1 MKKIFLLIT
10 LLVLSL
16 LVVACTR
23 TKYMLVFNS
32 NGGTEVES
40 IIAYA
45 GDPITK
51 PDDPTKEG
59 YTFQGW
65 YLDDD
70 TFLKGFAF
78 TNMPEASYNLYAKWF
93 LGSNIKEPKAPN
105 VGAVVTHLDGGW
117 VSVWNDEFDGDVLD
131 GTKWNQEVGGG
142 GWGNQEVQY
151 YRPEN
156 TSVSDGLLT
165 ITAKKE
171 TFGGREYTSSR
182 LTTKYKGD
190 WTYGRIQVKA
200 KLPSGKGTW
209 PAIWMMPTMSVY
221 GGWPNSGE
229 IDIMEHVGYDMNRV
243 HSTIHTTKYNHNK
256 GNSIGYNT
264 VLEDVANTFH
274 VYEII
279 WQPGQIE
286 AYVDG
291 ELVGTG
297 IFKYTAGFNRDVP
310 YDDAWPFDQSF
321 FLIMNVAV
329 GGTWGGSQGVDPDI
343 FPTSLQVDYVRVYQK
358 DFNYY
363 DGFVPSKV
371 ENIQESDLL
380 SGSIWWNAATDDLG
394 VKYYE
399 IWVNDELEKTSNLNQ
414 TMMTNIGLTTGTYE
428 IKIRAVDFAG
438 NFGEFSE
445 PFSYIHD

>member
-10 LLVLSL
+10 LLVFSL

-32 NGGTEVES
+32 NGGTEVKS

-117 VSVWNDEFDGDVLD
+117 VSVWNDEFDGDALD

-165 ITAKKE
+165 ITA
-171 TFGGREYTSSR
+171 
-182 LTTKYKGD
+182 
-190 WTYGRIQVKA
+190 
-200 KLPSGKGTW
+200 
-209 PAIWMMPTMSVY
+209 
-221 GGWPNSGE
+221 
-229 IDIMEHVGYDMNRV
+229 
-243 HSTIHTTKYNHNK
+243 
-256 GNSIGYNT
+256 
-264 VLEDVANTFH
+264 
-274 VYEII
+274 
-279 WQPGQIE
+279 
-286 AYVDG
+286 
-291 ELVGTG
+291 
-297 IFKYTAGFNRDVP
+297 
-310 YDDAWPFDQSF
+310 
-321 FLIMNVAV
+321 
-329 GGTWGGSQGVDPDI
+329 
-343 FPTSLQVDYVRVYQK
+343 
-358 DFNYY
+358 
-363 DGFVPSKV
+363 
-371 ENIQESDLL
+371 
-380 SGSIWWNAATDDLG
+380 
-394 VKYYE
+394 
-399 IWVNDELEKTSNLNQ
+399 
-414 TMMTNIGLTTGTYE
+414 
-428 IKIRAVDFAG
+428 
-438 NFGEFSE
+438 
-445 PFSYIHD
+445 